1 MGERHAAICSIH
13 HPGKTWGTRTVTLLD
28 SMATQSAR
36 GNLDESGSGSGS
48 DSDFNCAPNPCTSR
62 LQLQERIVELER
74 LVSTDCLT
82 GLWNRAHF
90 ERLVEAELDRSL
102 RYRQTLSLILIDI
115 DHFKRAND
123 LYGHQAGDTVL
134 RELALV
140 ANASIR
146 SSDALFR
153 WGGEEF
159 AVLASS
165 TGYRGAGRLAETIRG
180 RVAQHSFPGVGRIT
194 ASLGV
199 AEHDGAE
206 SAEEWFHRA
215 DAMLY
220 AAKEAGRDRVHI
232 DARGNSD
239 AWAADHGPASLCL
252 VWQEAYEC
260 GEPDIDREHRELFN
274 LANAL
279 IQASI
284 TGEQNLD
291 RIGPALE
298 SLIDHVARHFSH
310 EETLLEQH
318 GYARLPAHRRAHAGL
333 LGRANELKAAVANG
347 QASLGSMVEFLAKD
361 VVARHLF
368 GADRDFFPLYKSG
381 AARRGTAPDQQA

>member
-1 MGERHAAICSIH
+1 ML
-13 HPGKTWGTRTVTLLD
+13 HPGRQWGTHAGTHAGTRAVTLLD
-28 SMATQSAR
+28 SSETRNAR
-36 GNLDESGSGSGS
+36 AHLDESGPDPDACHSSPGS
-48 DSDFNCAPNPCTSR
+48 CTTR
-62 LQLQERIVELER
+62 LQLQERILELER

-115 DHFKRAND
+115 DHFKRTND

-140 ANASIR
+140 ANASMR
-146 SSDALFR
+146 SSDGLFR

-165 TGYRGAGRLAETIRG
+165 TGYRGAGRLAENIRG
-180 RVAQHSFPGVGRIT
+180 RVAQHPFPGVGRIT
-194 ASLGV
+194 VSLGV
-199 AEHDGAE
+199 AEHDGTE
-206 SAEEWFHRA
+206 SAEEWFRRA

-220 AAKEAGRDRVHI
+220 AAKAAGRDRVHI

-239 AWAADHGPASLCL
+239 TWADDRGASALCL
-252 VWQEAYEC
+252 VWREAYES
-260 GEPDIDREHRELFN
+260 GDPAIDREHRELFD

-279 IQASI
+279 IQAALS
-284 TGEQNLD
+284 GEED
-291 RIGPALE
+291 PVRVGPALH
-298 SLIDHVARHFSH
+298 SLLDHVARHFSH
-310 EETLLEQH
+310 EEALLDQL
-318 GYARLPAHRRAHAGL
+318 GYARLAAHRRAHAGL
-333 LGRANELKAAVANG
+333 LGRANELREAVANG

-361 VVARHLF
+361 VVARHLL
-368 GADRDFFPLYKSG
+368 GADRDFFPLIQSD
-381 AARRGTAPDQQA
+381 AARRGTNPDRQA